1 MKTMSKFI
9 SVMVVAILAAS
20 LTGCVTNSLTSG
32 AYVRQE
38 ARVAQRVETGT
49 VVSVRSVQIEPR
61 IDSPTLA
68 AGLGAGIGGLIGS
81 KVGKGN
87 GSIVSAIVGVALG
100 GVVGQQ
106 VGKIV
111 QTVAGV
117 EITYSTNAG
126 TFAVAQQDDGTRF
139 LIGETIRVVSA
150 NGWNTV
156 TRVAK
161 L

>member
-1 MKTMSKFI
+1 MLFRSI
-9 SVMVVAILAAS
+9 AMVAAS

-49 VVSVRSVQIEPR
+49 VISVRSVQIEPR
-61 IDSPTLA
+61 IDSPTIA
-68 AGLGAGIGGLIGS
+68 AGLGAGVGGLLGS

-87 GSIVSAIVGVALG
+87 GSIVSAIVGIALG

-111 QTVAGV
+111 QTVVGV

-139 LIGETIRVVSA
+139 SVGETVRVVSA
-150 NGWNTV
+150 NGWNAA
-156 TRVAK
+156 TRVSK